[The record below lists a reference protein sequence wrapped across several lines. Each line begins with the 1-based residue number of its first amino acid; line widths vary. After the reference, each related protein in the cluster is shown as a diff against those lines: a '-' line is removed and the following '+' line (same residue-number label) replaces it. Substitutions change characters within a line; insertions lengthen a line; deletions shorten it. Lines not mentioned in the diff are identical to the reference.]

1 MPSSTPSV
9 QASTATTRTSAAAAA
24 LVPSTDVPRVLG
36 SSNVSPIA
44 GDECRETTAGTMP
57 LHDPVARDA
66 GEGKPAVLVGSTA
79 PSAGGERHAILEPRP
94 VITQVEGDRS
104 TPKNLPISD
113 QENTNIGQSDHDERR
128 NVCHFDLEKSM
139 KDGQTDPNQNN
150 YVPIAP
156 RQVVELSTTLIASRP
171 DTDMTT
177 PPIQELSYASVLQA
191 AVEKTHGGEV
201 KATLV
206 RPSRVMLARLMELAD
221 DDTTTDEEMMQ
232 AIKEARP
239 YTDREAKGTFWIETG
254 DALASQSNDKIIKS
268 LLGDNKDATWGH
280 LMAHFL
286 QVNKARGGDVV
297 VTVADESARLGM
309 LDQEVHILGSVY
321 TVATPKTKS
330 PRAPHSKQ
338 QDDLHDLYY
347 LDIVGTRPVHFSLPA
362 KLDTRN
368 HKLHPN
374 PMRQSG
380 EYTSVPRLNRH
391 PC

>member
-1 MPSSTPSV
+1 MTRANSKSTKTAMASPTEPIDLTAIGPSHQHTIVSNPETSKETAAVVVAMTSPSLPTTSAESSATPAAASPQPAHEADKHAAATADRRLPLALAVTAPPASSPSTSPVTMPSSTPSV

-177 PPIQELSYASVLQA
+177 PPLQELSYASVLQA

-280 LMAHFL
+280 LMA
-286 QVNKARGGDVV
+286 
-297 VTVADESARLGM
+297 
-309 LDQEVHILGSVY
+309 
-321 TVATPKTKS
+321 
-330 PRAPHSKQ
+330 
-338 QDDLHDLYY
+338 
-347 LDIVGTRPVHFSLPA
+347 
-362 KLDTRN
+362 
-368 HKLHPN
+368 
-374 PMRQSG
+374 
-380 EYTSVPRLNRH
+380 
-391 PC
+391 